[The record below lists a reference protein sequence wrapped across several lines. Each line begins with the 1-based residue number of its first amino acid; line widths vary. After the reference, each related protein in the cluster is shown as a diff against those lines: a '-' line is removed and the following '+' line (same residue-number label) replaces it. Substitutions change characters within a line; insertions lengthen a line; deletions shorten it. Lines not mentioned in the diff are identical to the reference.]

1 MTTSTRASRAQRIT
15 AHANGGSIAGGQLF
29 IANENGTPEMI
40 GKISGSNKTNVANNQ
55 MITDAIFEAVYN
67 AIAEAS
73 NQRASTTSNNNSTV
87 GININGFG
95 LIDQ

>member
-1 MTTSTRASRAQRIT
+1 MASRAQRIT

-73 NQRASTTSNNNSTV
+73 NQRASTNSNNNSTV

>member
-1 MTTSTRASRAQRIT
+1 MTGRTMASRAQRIT